1 MRQSAAIITL
11 PSIPFWLFK
20 SASDDLMRAITAH
33 LDGTVLRHV
42 FKPWV
47 PYERSERLMKKMHA
61 VSDEHQAALDVRGYY
76 LMRLRRFEAPITPET
91 PQVPNQPAKPTTDPA
106 SGKELKLSPRR
117 KATRQKKPR
126 RVRWGSRTAGTIPA
140 WRRRTTVDTL
150 ARLRNGFDRP
160 PGACLASGHVPS
172 GRAARQQCNSI
183 SSNKTP
189 RRLARSAPRHWPDSR
204 TTQHGG
210 SDGPVAVALQ
220 IGFAN
225 MTGTAPLRSA
235 GACGAGLH
243 ANKSADAFTGA
254 GGSLC
259 LIP

>member
-47 PYERSERLMKKMHA
+47 PYERSERLMKTMHA

-140 WRRRTTVDTL
+140 WGRRTTVDTL
-150 ARLRNGFDRP
+150 GRFRNGSDRT
-160 PGACLASGHVPS
+160 PGRVWHLATFRLGAPR
-172 GRAARQQCNSI
+172 GNSA
-183 SSNKTP
+183 T
-189 RRLARSAPRHWPDSR
+189 RSAATRRRDGWQGRHLGTGPTAERRSMVAAMVRLPWRCRS
-204 TTQHGG
+204 G
-210 SDGPVAVALQ
+210 SS
-220 IGFAN
+220 I
-225 MTGTAPLRSA
+225 
-235 GACGAGLH
+235 
-243 ANKSADAFTGA
+243 
-254 GGSLC
+254 
-259 LIP
+259 